1 MTLRV
6 LIVDDEAVA
15 RRRLRRMLAA
25 ETGVTVVGECEDG
38 RSALDAIASTAP
50 DLVLLDVQMPERDGF
65 DVLRAIP
72 AAEMPAVIFVTAFDR
87 YALRAFDVH
96 AVDYLLKPFTPDRLT
111 AAIGRARERIASRTA
126 ASGPAALAETLRRER
141 RYLSRVTIT
150 SASRAVVVDLR
161 DVDWIAAEDN
171 YVRLHTRGRHYL
183 RRGTLKALE
192 QQLDPASFVRV
203 HRSALVRI
211 DRIAEIHAAGHGDG
225 NLVLR
230 DGTTVPLSRTWRE
243 RVRRALQVQPKVRG

>member
-50 DLVLLDVQMPERDGF
+50 DLVLLDVQMPEHDGF

-87 YALRAFDVH
+87 YALHAFDVH
-96 AVDYLLKPFTPDRLT
+96 AVDYLLKPFTPERLT
-111 AAIGRARERIASRTA
+111 AAISRARERIASRTA
-126 ASGPAALAETLRRER
+126 ASGPAALAETLRRGS

-171 YVRLHTRGRHYL
+171 YVRLHTRGRQYL
-183 RRGTLKALE
+183 HRGTLKALE
-192 QQLDPASFVRV
+192 EQLDPAAFVRV

-243 RVRRALQVQPKVRG
+243 RVRRALQVQP